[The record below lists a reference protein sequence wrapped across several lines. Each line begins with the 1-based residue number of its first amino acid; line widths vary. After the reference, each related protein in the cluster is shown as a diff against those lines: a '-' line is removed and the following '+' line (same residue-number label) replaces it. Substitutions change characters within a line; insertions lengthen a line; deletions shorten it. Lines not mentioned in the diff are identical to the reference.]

1 MKREYTGGLTPIV
14 DLMKSAL
21 ISFKLPPRPQCR
33 FFEAA
38 TEIDMSKEASRLR
51 GKHAA

>member
-1 MKREYTGGLTPIV
+1 MKREYTGGLPPIV

-33 FFEAA
+33 FFEASP
-38 TEIDMSKEASRLR
+38 EIDMSKEASQLK